1 MCTHYLQVVCTVY
14 YSTIIIQQ
22 VIHLAISHFISHH
35 LLLHCD
41 RCCMC
46 CKGALKSNTLALAS
60 PHRLMKKAAG
70 SILCIAQSSVIPFF
84 SRKCD
89 PVRAMNFCISW
100 LLYLLLSQACTE
112 LLPLCMCNRILFRGK
127 RYFTERIQNSKC
139 ECTEVILCMP

>member
-1 MCTHYLQVVCTVY
+1 MAAVKRLFHRSVNINCADKVSYYVHTLSTSGL

-35 LLLHCD
+35 LLLHRD
-41 RCCMC
+41 RCFMF

-89 PVRAMNFCISW
+89 PVKAMNFCISW
-100 LLYLLLSQACTE
+100 LL
-112 LLPLCMCNRILFRGK
+112 
-127 RYFTERIQNSKC
+127 
-139 ECTEVILCMP
+139 